1 MTAED
6 MAAADVGFYLQQ
18 SPCMGP
24 LINID
29 SDRVRIPVW
38 NAFTMKIKTKLTVG
52 ASLLMLLP
60 VVLVSAV
67 LGWVAVENGRE
78 ALETKA
84 QNQMVA
90 LRNSSQRA
98 IERYFQT
105 VQDQIA
111 NLSDNRMVVDAL
123 KSLPNAYLNYPSSM
137 EVTGAAGAEKLEKM
151 RQALVDFYEGPY
163 ADEFKKQNGGKQ
175 VDAKEWLDK
184 LDINAITLQYA
195 YIAANSN
202 PLGQKS
208 EMAEPGDGSLYE
220 VMHKRFHNSFKDYQE
235 RFGYADIFLVDG
247 KSSQVVYSVSKM
259 PEFATSLATGPFADS
274 RLGQVYK
281 QAMESETPGYI
292 AISDFAEYTSAFNNQ
307 TAFFA
312 APVLSRGTKIGVLI
326 FELSVDRLSSI
337 MTHDRQWSEVG
348 LGESGESIIV
358 DSNYLLRSDSRFQI
372 EDEAGYVESLR
383 KAGVS
388 ADQVSKVQAKHSGIG
403 IQELKTP
410 AIEAAIAGESGI
422 KNYTDYRGVE
432 VLGAYAPLHIPGL
445 KWAVLAKMNT
455 EEAFRSV
462 EQLKSTIVGVATVL
476 AIAVFVVGAL
486 IGWIFTGLIVKPIQR
501 TVDAVKD
508 IAEGEGD
515 LTQRLDERSKDELGE
530 LAGWFNRFLDKMQ
543 GVVGELNS
551 VTQNLSVSAEQLSQV
566 SEQTRIGITNQQS
579 QTEQAATAT
588 NEMAATV
595 QDVAKNAESAASS
608 AMQARDE
615 AAKGKNTVDESIAA
629 IQSLSV
635 TVETAAGVIGRLEQD
650 SVEIGGVLDVI
661 RNIAEQTNLLAL
673 NAAIEAAR
681 AGEQGRGFAVV
692 ADEVRTLAS
701 RTQKSTQEIQEMI
714 ERLQS
719 ASKEAVKS
727 MDESNT
733 QAKRGSDYA
742 VRTGEVLEA
751 IINSINQIS
760 DMNTQ
765 IASAAEEQS
774 VVAEEINRNVVGI
787 NEISDHTAEGAQQT
801 ASASEGL
808 NHLAGQLKGIVGQ
821 FKI

>member
-1 MTAED
+1 
-6 MAAADVGFYLQQ
+6 
-18 SPCMGP
+18 
-24 LINID
+24 
-29 SDRVRIPVW
+29 
-38 NAFTMKIKTKLTVG
+38 MKIKTKLTLG

-90 LRNSSQRA
+90 LRNSSQKA
-98 IERYFQT
+98 IERYFET
-105 VQDQIA
+105 VQAQIVT
-111 NLSDNRMVVDAL
+111 LSDNRMVIDAL
-123 KSLPNAYLNYPSSM
+123 KSLPNAYNNYPSSV
-137 EVTGAAGAEKLEKM
+137 EVTGNAGAEKLEKM
-151 RQALVDFYEGPY
+151 RKALLEFYQGPF
-163 ADEFKKQNGGKQ
+163 ADEYKKQNGGEP
-175 VDAKEWLDK
+175 VDAKGWVDQ
-184 LDINAITLQYA
+184 LDINATTLQYA
-195 YIAANSN
+195 YIAANPH
-202 PLGQKS
+202 PLGEKS
-208 EMAEPGDGSLYE
+208 ELAEPGDGSLYE
-220 VMHKRFHNSFKDYQE
+220 VMHKRFHNSLKDYQK
-235 RFGYADIFLVDG
+235 RFGYSDIFLVEAKKG
-247 KSSQVVYSVSKM
+247 NVVYTVSKK
-259 PEFATSLATGPFADS
+259 PEFATSLSTGPFADS

-281 QAMESETPGYI
+281 QAMEAEDPGFI
-292 AISDFAEYTSAFNNQ
+292 AISDFSDFTPSFNNQ

-312 APVLSRGTKIGVLI
+312 SPVLSRGNKIGVLI
-326 FELSVDRLSSI
+326 FELSVDRLSNI
-337 MTHDRQWSEVG
+337 MTHDRQWAKVG
-348 LGESGESIIV
+348 LGESGESIVV

-383 KAGVS
+383 KAGL
-388 ADQVSKVQAKHSGIG
+388 AAEQVGKVQAKHSGIG
-403 IQELKTP
+403 IQALKSP
-410 AIEAAIAGESGI
+410 ATEAAIAGESGI
-422 KNYTDYRGVE
+422 KHYTDYRGVE
-432 VLGAYAPLHIPGL
+432 VLGAYAPLQIPGL

-462 EQLKSTIVGVATVL
+462 EELKGSIVGMATGL

-486 IGWIFTGLIVKPIQR
+486 IGWVFTGLIVKPIQQ

-543 GVVGELNS
+543 GVVGELNG
-551 VTQNLSVSAEQLSQV
+551 VTQDLSVSAEQLSQV
-566 SEQTRIGITNQQS
+566 SEQTHVGITNQQS

-588 NEMAATV
+588 NQMAATV

-608 AMQARDE
+608 AMQAKDE
-615 AAKGKNTVDESIAA
+615 AAEGKNTVDENIAA
-629 IQSLSV
+629 IQSLSA

-701 RTQKSTQEIQEMI
+701 RTQQSTQEIQEMI

-727 MDESNT
+727 MDETNA
-733 QAKRGSDYA
+733 QAKKGSDYA
-742 VRTGEVLEA
+742 SRTGEVLES
-751 IINSINQIS
+751 ITHSINQIS

-765 IASAAEEQS
+765 IASAAEQQS

-787 NEISDHTAEGAQQT
+787 NEISDHTANGAQQT

-808 NHLAGQLKGIVGQ
+808 SHLSAQLQRIVGQ

>member
-1 MTAED
+1 
-6 MAAADVGFYLQQ
+6 
-18 SPCMGP
+18 
-24 LINID
+24 
-29 SDRVRIPVW
+29 
-38 NAFTMKIKTKLTVG
+38 MKIKTKLTLG
-52 ASLLMLLP
+52 ASILMLLP

-90 LRNSSQRA
+90 LRNSSQKA
-98 IERYFQT
+98 IERYFET
-105 VQDQIA
+105 VQAQIVT
-111 NLSDNRMVVDAL
+111 LSDNRMVIDAL
-123 KSLPNAYLNYPSSM
+123 KSLPNAYNNYPSSV
-137 EVTGAAGAEKLEKM
+137 EATGNSGAEKLDKM
-151 RQALVDFYEGPY
+151 RSALLEFYQGPF
-163 ADEFKKQNGGKQ
+163 ADEYKKQNGGES
-175 VDAKEWLDK
+175 VNAKEWVDQ
-184 LDINAITLQYA
+184 LDINGTTLQYA
-195 YIAANSN
+195 YIAANPN
-202 PLGQKS
+202 PLGEKS
-208 EMAEPGDGSLYE
+208 ELAEPGDGSLYE
-220 VMHKRFHNSFKDYQE
+220 VMHKRFHNSLKDYQE
-235 RFGYADIFLVDG
+235 RFGYSDIFLVEAKKGD
-247 KSSQVVYSVSKM
+247 VVYTVSKK
-259 PEFATSLATGPFADS
+259 PEFATSLNTGPFAQS

-281 QAMESETPGYI
+281 QAMEAEKPGFI
-292 AISDFAEYTSAFNNQ
+292 AISDFSDYIPSFNNQ

-312 APVLSRGTKIGVLI
+312 SPVLSRGTKIGVLI
-326 FELSVDRLSSI
+326 FELSVDRLSNI
-337 MTHDRQWSEVG
+337 MTHDRQWTAVG
-348 LGESGESIIV
+348 LGESGESIVV

-372 EDEAGYVESLR
+372 ENEAGYIESLG
-383 KAGVS
+383 KAGLTS
-388 ADQVSKVQAKHSGIG
+388 EQVSKVQAKHSGIG
-403 IQELKTP
+403 IQALKTP
-410 AIEAAIAGESGI
+410 ATEAAIAGESGI
-422 KNYTDYRGVE
+422 KTYTDYRGVE
-432 VLGAYAPLHIPGL
+432 VLGAYAPLNMAGL

-462 EQLKSTIVGVATVL
+462 EELKSSIVGVATGL

-486 IGWIFTGLIVKPIQR
+486 IGWIFTGLIVKPIQQ

-543 GVVGELNS
+543 GVVSELNG
-551 VTQNLSVSAEQLSQV
+551 VTQDLSVSAEQLSQV
-566 SEQTRIGITNQQS
+566 SEQTRVGISNQQS

-608 AMQARDE
+608 AMQARGE
-615 AAKGKNTVDESIAA
+615 AAEGKNTVDESIAA

-701 RTQKSTQEIQEMI
+701 RTQQSTQEIQEMI

-727 MDESNT
+727 MDETNA
-733 QAKRGSDYA
+733 QAKKGSDYA
-742 VRTGEVLEA
+742 ARTGEVLES
-751 IINSINQIS
+751 ITSSINQIS

-765 IASAAEEQS
+765 IASAAEQQS

-787 NEISDHTAEGAQQT
+787 NEISEHTANGAQQT

-808 NHLAGQLKGIVGQ
+808 NNLAGQLQRIVGQ